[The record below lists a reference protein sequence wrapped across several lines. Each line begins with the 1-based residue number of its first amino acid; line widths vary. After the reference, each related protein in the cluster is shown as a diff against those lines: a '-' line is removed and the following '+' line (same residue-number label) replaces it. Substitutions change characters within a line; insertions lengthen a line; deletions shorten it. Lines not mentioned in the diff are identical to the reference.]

1 MTYTGLA
8 INDTVNKIVSA
19 NFKSGLNKIL
29 IVMTDGK
36 SWDQVLEA
44 SNDAR
49 SKGITMIAVGIGP
62 GVNDTQLLEIA

>member
-36 SWDQVLEA
+36 SWD
-44 SNDAR
+44 
-49 SKGITMIAVGIGP
+49 
-62 GVNDTQLLEIA
+62 